1 MKTKAKPAAATSR
14 DSKERVSPT
23 DGEHRYRSGEAA
35 RLANMPPTTL
45 RMWERRYGVIGPL
58 KSESGQR
65 LYSEDDVRRLVL
77 LKALVRQGHAIGSV
91 ARLARNQLEALL
103 QTRPGG
109 AVASAQAVHDE
120 SGQRVRIATV
130 GAAISRR
137 LRAALE
143 QTQRA
148 DAVERLDFSDLTEV
162 GAAAGKGAA
171 ADALVI
177 DVLSLT
183 RELAA
188 QVLEMRDRLHARM
201 AAVSYAYGNAQATET
216 LRMGGV
222 RLYRAPMSAVEMR
235 QLAGDLYA
243 GGKGEAPV
251 GLESNGVRA
260 PRRFDDETLERV
272 MAQSSVVRCE
282 CPQHLGEL
290 IMRLD
295 AFERYSDDC
304 TSRSVDDAVL
314 HRHLGN
320 VANQA
325 RAMLEAALE
334 RVVAA
339 EETRGGPQAS

>member
-23 DGEHRYRSGEAA
+23 DGGHRYRSGEAA

-91 ARLARNQLEALL
+91 ARLAHNQLEALL

-109 AVASAQAVHDE
+109 AVASAQAAHEE

-130 GAAISRR
+130 GAAVSRR

-148 DAVERLDFSDLTEV
+148 DAVERLDFSGLTEV
-162 GAAAGKGAA
+162 GAAAGKGAS

-325 RAMLEAALE
+325 RVMLEAALE